1 MGCRGAGLTAIDPS
15 PAQPSLWPACTL
27 GLYLH
32 GHTLHAR
39 TAVGSLHWRT
49 RKAQTGKWAERGLG
63 DRGSQAGG
71 FKELLDQSASHC

>member
-15 PAQPSLWPACTL
+15 PAQPSLSVPWACTYMDIHYMRERPSAL
-27 GLYLH
+27 CIGVP
-32 GHTLHAR
+32 AQ
-39 TAVGSLHWRT
+39 
-49 RKAQTGKWAERGLG
+49 AQTGKWAERGLG

>member
-1 MGCRGAGLTAIDPS
+1 MLLWPYSVLRIRPPAAPLAIPGAQYGPS
-15 PAQPSLWPACTL
+15 PAQPVRTL

-39 TAVGSLHWRT
+39 TA
-49 RKAQTGKWAERGLG
+49 AQTGKWAERGLG